1 MDTKMIQPSENRTI
15 LQEYYA
21 KYLKEVRKVR
31 GSTVKHYFDALK
43 YISRYLKEKNLL
55 KRDIYEV
62 MDLQELAS
70 LREILYKD
78 PDFMAFNKQGHQMYS
93 AGLNNYFRFASGE
106 FIEQENVDAK
116 EMDMPLEKT
125 GFNDTPEKPS
135 LSYIATSKHWKR
147 SSILRRQTLA
157 FAHYTCELHPEHK
170 TFLAQSTHKPYMEGH
185 HIIPM
190 VMQPSFDHSLDVYA
204 NLICLCPICHR
215 KIHLGLKEER
225 KDMLKEIYEQ
235 REERFEKSGLTLTEN
250 EFVELGLR

>member
-147 SSILRRQTLA
+147 SPILRRQTLA

-215 KIHLGLKEER
+215 QIHLGLKEER